1 MTTSHSDAEL
11 VQASIEGR
19 LSAFEQLVKRYHNIL
34 YQNALCY
41 VHHPEEA
48 QDIVQETFLKIF
60 QELSSLNNPEKFGSW
75 IRVVVRNACLN
86 ALRSHRRT
94 IMAQKEMERELA
106 EESFNAPS
114 IESTEM
120 ASMSNLLSRLSE
132 EGAQAFTMH
141 YIEGLPT
148 KSIAQ
153 QLGCSSQSIKQRLYR
168 VRKQLQQEVLKMVK
182 NNVEKEKLP
191 DDFPQRVVANLLETG
206 RKERLYMDYD
216 KAQGHFQEAL

>member
-1 MTTSHSDAEL
+1 
-11 VQASIEGR
+11 
-19 LSAFEQLVKRYHNIL
+19 
-34 YQNALCY
+34 
-41 VHHPEEA
+41 
-48 QDIVQETFLKIF
+48 
-60 QELSSLNNPEKFGSW
+60 
-75 IRVVVRNACLN
+75 
-86 ALRSHRRT
+86 
-94 IMAQKEMERELA
+94 MAQKEMERELA

-191 DDFPQRVVANLLETG
+191 GDFPQRVVANLLETG